1 MPDPDSNIYSPAWF
15 ANFHASIPAARTQQ
29 EADFVEHCCPQPDSL
44 RLLDLCCG
52 MGRHSRALAARGYS
66 VTGIE
71 RDEQAIAAARELG
84 GGPLYLQADIR
95 DYMPQ
100 PGSFDAV
107 IILSQ
112 SYGYFDSPTNQGI
125 LSRLGAA
132 LRPGGRMILDL
143 WNLDFFQARQG
154 VHVFDLPTGTVRETK
169 RIEGD
174 RLFTRLDY
182 PDGSHDA
189 FEFQTFSPAQ
199 MEQFAFGA
207 NLKLL
212 EACTDY
218 SPGVSPSP
226 DKPKLQYLLERF

>member
-1 MPDPDSNIYSPAWF
+1 MPDTESNTYSPAWF
-15 ANFHASIPAARTQQ
+15 ANFHAGIPAARTEQ
-29 EADFVEHCCPQPDSL
+29 EAVLVEHCCPLPDFS
-44 RLLDLCCG
+44 RLLDVCCG
-52 MGRHSRALAARGYS
+52 MGRHARALGARGYS

-71 RDEQAIAAARELG
+71 RDEQAIAFAREQG
-84 GGPLYLQADIR
+84 SGPLYLQTNIR
-95 DYMPQ
+95 DWIPQ
-100 PGSFDAV
+100 PASFNAV

-112 SYGYFDSPTNQGI
+112 SFGYFDAPTNREI
-125 LSRLGAA
+125 LSRLAA
-132 LRPGGRMILDL
+132 SLRSGGRLILDL
-143 WNLDFFQARQG
+143 WNLDFFQTRQG

-218 SPGVSPSP
+218 SPGVVPSP